1 MPPARPLRHAARLR
15 PIAAAVL
22 AGLALQV
29 PPPARA
35 AHIPFRDEQ
44 VSYELQDETLKSFL
58 QRFFDDI
65 GMAVVMSPLVQGQTG
80 TLNGPREGS
89 AASVFK
95 SIADSNGLVAYYDGS
110 VVYIYKSRELGSRYV
125 QVDPSRVETL
135 RRSAT
140 GLADSSDTLQVRGD
154 SGLVALTG
162 TPRFLEQM
170 TQLGTALAHAE
181 PRTPIPQAQRDTRTV
196 LHFIP
201 LKYAWAADTSFR
213 VGDQQT
219 LVPGVATILKQLLG
233 QAEGPAEAQGR
244 ASASA
249 GGLRGRGLAA
259 LGDRLAAASAQRDA
273 MALGGGDYAAPA
285 APLPAPAAQSGYG
298 ALLDGGDAPRIVAD
312 SYRNALIIR
321 DMPERMAMYDQLV
334 QQLDVESQIIQLDAT
349 IIDIDKTKAQ
359 QYGVNWGYINGNT
372 SVLFGGGL
380 YPLDSVGNLA
390 GLQIGAVIGNTAK
403 FMSRVNALEQDGVTS
418 VVQRPQVVTLNDVE
432 AVIESTQSVYV
443 PVAGAFD
450 EDLYGIVAGT
460 VLRVTPHMILDNG
473 RQRIRLLVTIEDG
486 NVQVTSQSV
495 SSTTGQTI
503 NQAVPLVSRNAVNT
517 QAVIDVGQGLLLG
530 GLNRHED
537 DHTVTKVPLLGD
549 IPLLGHLF
557 RSDTVKRDQT
567 ERLFLIAPHIVLASA
582 AAGGAVPEVPA
593 PGEEVPQLT
602 PPAAPPP
609 PAAAP
614 VAPPQASAAPPAPP
628 PQAAPPAA
636 APPPEPTLEMSA
648 APVSAPA
655 QLVSA
660 PLPIAPAPSAPET
673 PETSPIA
680 EAAQPNE
687 VASPP
692 PGAATGDSA
701 AQQAARRDSLRLAAA
716 ALFGA
721 PHIVTLA
728 PPAPPPPVPVEAL
741 AQAAPLPI
749 APTTEPAPVLVAS
762 QPYPPRPRLFG
773 NNGGHAVLGSL
784 SASTV
789 VR

>member
-1 MPPARPLRHAARLR
+1 MPPARPQRHAARLR

-22 AGLALQV
+22 AGLALQA

-35 AHIPFRDEQ
+35 AHIPFRDEP
-44 VSYELQDETLKSFL
+44 VSYELQDESLKSFL

-65 GMAVVMSPLVQGQTG
+65 GMAVVMSPLVQGSPG

-89 AASVFK
+89 AADVFK

-110 VVYIYKSRELGSRYV
+110 VVYVYKSRELGSRYV

-135 RRSAT
+135 RRSAI
-140 GLADSSDTLQVRGD
+140 GLADGSDTLQVRGD
-154 SGLVALTG
+154 SGLVALSG

-181 PRTPIPQAQRDTRTV
+181 PRTPVPQRDTRTV

-219 LVPGVATILKQLLG
+219 VVPGVATILKQLLG
-233 QAEGPAEAQGR
+233 QAEGPAEATGR
-244 ASASA
+244 ATASA

-273 MALGGGDYAAPA
+273 MALGGGDYTSSA
-285 APLPAPAAQSGYG
+285 APLPPPTPQSGYG

-380 YPLDSVGNLA
+380 YPLDSAGNLA

-582 AAGGAVPEVPA
+582 AAGGAVPEVPP
-593 PGEEVPQLT
+593 PGAEVPQLT
-602 PPAAPPP
+602 PPAVPPP

-614 VAPPQASAAPPAPP
+614 AAPPQASLAPPAPP
-628 PQAAPPAA
+628 PQAAPPPVVPPPA
-636 APPPEPTLEMSA
+636 APPPAAPPPATTLEMSA
-648 APVSAPA
+648 APASAP
-655 QLVSA
+655 
-660 PLPIAPAPSAPET
+660 PPIAAAPSAPEA
-673 PETSPIA
+673 SPVA
-680 EAAQPNE
+680 EAAPQPNE
-687 VASPP
+687 IASPP
-692 PGAATGDSA
+692 PLAVTEDSA
-701 AQQAARRDSLRLAAA
+701 AQAAGRYSLQLAAA

-728 PPAPPPPVPVEAL
+728 PPAPPPPVPAEAL
-741 AQAAPLPI
+741 AQAAPRPVAL
-749 APTTEPAPVLVAS
+749 TTEPAPLLVAS
-762 QPYPPRPRLFG
+762 QTYAPRPRLFG